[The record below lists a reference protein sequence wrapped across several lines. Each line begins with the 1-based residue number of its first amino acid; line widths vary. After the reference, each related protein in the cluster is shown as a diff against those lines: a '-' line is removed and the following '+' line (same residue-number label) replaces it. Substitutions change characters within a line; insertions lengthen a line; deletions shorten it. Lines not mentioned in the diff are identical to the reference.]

1 MLRHAIEK
9 FPEMERQTYLSPGSL
24 DKDLPPAS
32 SSFILGRMA
41 DTNAFRGMKGL
52 LLVACL
58 LCLALLTLTPSLS
71 AQDLGPHF
79 RRIKEGIYVQSS
91 REVNSTSSIVL
102 TEEGVVIIDT
112 GQTLIDS
119 HEVMQAVRKLT
130 NLPVRMVI
138 NTEVHADHTTGNFV
152 FSPPALVV
160 NHAGASDAM
169 RKAFDPERANTLAK
183 QSPEMREAV
192 QGYRLV
198 TPHVEY
204 QNKTTLRVGER
215 TFELIHMKG
224 VHSEAD
230 TAVWLPN
237 ERVLFAA
244 SVALPGSINNI
255 RAFVQIPDMLA
266 AMKMMRSLNPD
277 VVVPGHG
284 SFGTTKIFDDNERYY
299 TLLLDRVG
307 ALVRAGRTLEQ
318 VKQELRMPEYTD
330 WSYQER
336 MPSNVEAAYRAVTTR

>member
-1 MLRHAIEK
+1 
-9 FPEMERQTYLSPGSL
+9 
-24 DKDLPPAS
+24 
-32 SSFILGRMA
+32 MA
-41 DTNAFRGMKGL
+41 DTQAFHTTKTAV
-52 LLVACL
+52 LVACIPCL
-58 LCLALLTLTPSLS
+58 LLFTPPLW
-71 AQDLGPHF
+71 AQDLGPNF
-79 RRIKEGIYVQSS
+79 RKIKEGIYVQSS
-91 REVNSTSSIVL
+91 REVNSTSSIIL

-119 HEVMQAVRKLT
+119 REVMQAVRKLT
-130 NLPVRMVI
+130 TLPVRLVI
-138 NTEVHADHTTGNFV
+138 NTEVHPDHTTGNFV

-183 QSPEMREAV
+183 QSPEMREAA

-198 TPHVEY
+198 TPHIEY
-204 QNKTTLRVGER
+204 QVRTTLRVGER
-215 TFELIHMKG
+215 VFELIHMRN

-255 RAFVQIPDMLA
+255 RPFVQIPDMLA
-266 AMKMMRSLNPD
+266 AMRMMKSLNPD

-284 SFGTTKIFDDNERYY
+284 SFGTVKIFDDNERYY
-299 TLLLDRVG
+299 TLLLERVG

-318 VKQELRMPEYTD
+318 AKQELRMPEYAD

-336 MPSNVEAAYRAVTTR
+336 MPSNVEAAYRAVAAR